1 MGERVLRRVAGKRD
15 ALCGDTKPLEGLAPP
30 LLQPRLVGGVGFTG
44 EPGRSSSGPVSAN
57 TCLSRRRTPRCAM
70 RICLISVSVRAQ
82 IHGGFLRHLPRPKS
96 TDASPDRG
104 GSGPPRFSRDPRW
117 HKRLETRQSRSACFG
132 LSCSRSGPRRSGNVA
147 MPRRP
152 RCPLA
157 VDRGPPISC
166 LRAAARI
173 RGRFQNFGCV
183 RLPRPGGVQHAH
195 QRCPMTG
202 SVHLRAV
209 GERRPV

>member
-1 MGERVLRRVAGKRD
+1 MLRRVAGKRD
-15 ALCGDTKPLEGLAPP
+15 ALCGDTKPLEGLVPP

-132 LSCSRSGPRRSGNVA
+132 LSRPRSGPRRSGTVA
-147 MPRRP
+147 MRRHTLLTASRHRKTSVPRVWTSIRLG
-152 RCPLA
+152 R
-157 VDRGPPISC
+157 VGTT
-166 LRAAARI
+166 ARDEPAPDPEHSFLEI
-173 RGRFQNFGCV
+173 R
-183 RLPRPGGVQHAH
+183 
-195 QRCPMTG
+195 T
-202 SVHLRAV
+202 
-209 GERRPV
+209 